1 VRASKKLK
9 KKLLVGFPL
18 VEAKNKT
25 IFFLTSWKPSLFFK
39 TNMYKYVLAIIA
51 SLAAVAYAFDP
62 ITVVS
67 GTTAYVLT
75 STQVAVAVASVGAL
89 ALAAEGLIL
98 AELSRG
104 KRSANDV
111 ATFKIDPLFDAIAA
125 VDVADCGKL
134 LVCNVHAKNAANL
147 TVEES
152 KIVKLFRSFNGKVD
166 PLHAQAQ
173 YMLAAQTG
181 LYKKPAVCVTQYI
194 KCPYEANQLSSL
206 LKQ

>member
-1 VRASKKLK
+1 MGILSLPSIASGVPF
-9 KKLLVGFPL
+9 VGSQ
-18 VEAKNKT
+18 KT
-25 IFFLTSWKPSLFFK
+25 KQIFLTSWKPSLFFK

-51 SLAAVAYAFDP
+51 SLAAVAYVF
-62 ITVVS
+62 
-67 GTTAYVLT
+67 T

-134 LVCNVHAKNAANL
+134 L
-147 TVEES
+147 
-152 KIVKLFRSFNGKVD
+152 
-166 PLHAQAQ
+166 
-173 YMLAAQTG
+173 
-181 LYKKPAVCVTQYI
+181 
-194 KCPYEANQLSSL
+194 
-206 LKQ
+206 

>member
-1 VRASKKLK
+1 LQ
-9 KKLLVGFPL
+9 LEFPL
-18 VEAKNKT
+18 LEAKTNQ
-25 IFFLTSWKPSLFFK
+25 IFFNFLEALSFFK

-51 SLAAVAYAFDP
+51 CFAAVAYAFDP
-62 ITVVS
+62 VTIVS

-75 STQVAVAVASVGAL
+75 STQVAVAVASIGAL

-98 AELSRG
+98 AEISRG

-111 ATFKIDPLFDAIAA
+111 AAFKIDPLFDAIAA

-194 KCPYEANQLSSL
+194 KCPYEANQLSNL

>member
-1 VRASKKLK
+1 MHISR
-9 KKLLVGFPL
+9 LLYYVYSYLFQ
-18 VEAKNKT
+18 
-25 IFFLTSWKPSLFFK
+25 PSLFFK

-134 LVCNVHAKNAANL
+134 LVCNVHAKNAADL

-152 KIVKLFRSFNGKVD
+152 RIVKLFRSFNGKVD

-181 LYKKPAVCVTQYI
+181 LYKKPEVCALQYQR
-194 KCPYEANQLSSL
+194 CPYPAGQLSGL

>member
-1 VRASKKLK
+1 MGIILSLPSIASGVPF
-9 KKLLVGFPL
+9 VGSQ
-18 VEAKNKT
+18 KQNK
-25 IFFLTSWKPSLFFK
+25 FFLTSWKPSLFFK

-62 ITVVS
+62 ISVVS

-89 ALAAEGLIL
+89 ALAAEGLIM

-125 VDVADCGKL
+125 VDVPDCGKL
-134 LVCNVHAKNAANL
+134 LVCNVHAKNAADL

-152 KIVKLFRSFNGKVD
+152 RIVKLFDLSTERSIPSTLKPNICWL
-166 PLHAQAQ
+166 P
-173 YMLAAQTG
+173 
-181 LYKKPAVCVTQYI
+181 KPAFTRNPLSVSLNTLNAPM
-194 KCPYEANQLSSL
+194 KPTNCPAC
-206 LKQ
+206 

>member
-1 VRASKKLK
+1 MGIILSLPSIASGVPF
-9 KKLLVGFPL
+9 VGSQKQP
-18 VEAKNKT
+18 N
-25 IFFLTSWKPSLFFK
+25 FFVTSWKPSLFK
-39 TNMYKYVLAIIA
+39 TNMYKFVLAIIA
-51 SLAAVAYAFDP
+51 ALASV
-62 ITVVS
+62 
-67 GTTAYVLT
+67 AYVLT

-134 LVCNVHAKNAANL
+134 LVCNVHAKNEANL
-147 TVEES
+147 TVEEAR
-152 KIVKLFRSFNGKVD
+152 IVKLFRSFNGKVD

>member
-1 VRASKKLK
+1 MGIILSLPSIASGVPF
-9 KKLLVGFPL
+9 VGSQKQP
-18 VEAKNKT
+18 N
-25 IFFLTSWKPSLFFK
+25 FFVTSWKPSLFK
-39 TNMYKYVLAIIA
+39 TNMYKFVLAIIA
-51 SLAAVAYAFDP
+51 ALGAV
-62 ITVVS
+62 
-67 GTTAYVLT
+67 AYVLT

-134 LVCNVHAKNAANL
+134 LVCNVHAKNQADL
-147 TVEES
+147 TVEEAR
-152 KIVKLFRSFNGKVD
+152 IVKLFRSFNGKVD